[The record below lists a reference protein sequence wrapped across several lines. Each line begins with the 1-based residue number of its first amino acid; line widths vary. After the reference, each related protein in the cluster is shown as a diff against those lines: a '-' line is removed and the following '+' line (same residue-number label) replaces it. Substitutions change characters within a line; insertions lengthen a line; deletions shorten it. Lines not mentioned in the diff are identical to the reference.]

1 MKILVEMSPEHYD
14 RLLDKLSE
22 ESAVYAIL
30 KNGVVVHPSGASED
44 RIIQIACEMTQAET
58 LLTRHGSC
66 SLQPLLNFR
75 RVSDWHNLSENKQA
89 GAIKPYRKRN
99 AIELKRFAGTL
110 LGAPLQ

>member
-1 MKILVEMSPEHYD
+1 MSPEHYD

-22 ESAVYAIL
+22 EAAAYAIL
-30 KNGVVVHPSGASED
+30 KNGVVIHPSGASED

-58 LLTRHGSC
+58 LLHAARQLFPAAAPQ
-66 SLQPLLNFR
+66 LQESIGLAQPFR
-75 RVSDWHNLSENKQA
+75 KQA

>member
-1 MKILVEMSPEHYD
+1 
-14 RLLDKLSE
+14 
-22 ESAVYAIL
+22 
-30 KNGVVVHPSGASED
+30 
-44 RIIQIACEMTQAET
+44 MTQAET